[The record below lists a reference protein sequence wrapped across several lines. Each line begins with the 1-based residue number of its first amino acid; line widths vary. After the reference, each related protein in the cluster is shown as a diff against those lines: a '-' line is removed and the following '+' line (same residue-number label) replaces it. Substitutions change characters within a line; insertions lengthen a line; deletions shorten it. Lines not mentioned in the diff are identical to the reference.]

1 MTRPIATVK
10 ALIRRVKLE
19 RTVKA
24 LLNKVKLL
32 AVKVE
37 LAMTVK
43 ELL

>member
-10 ALIRRVKLE
+10 ALIE

-24 LLNKVKLL
+24 LLNKVNPL

-43 ELL
+43 EIL

>member
-1 MTRPIATVK
+1 MTVK

-43 ELL
+43 EIL